1 MRSSISILHLAPDAW
16 ARGCGP
22 WFTLPSVACPVGRS
36 HSCCRSVSS
45 LRSTCCHPGFEEWRC
60 ACARSCVAPAS
71 GLWFLGASL
80 PSTGFVVAVQVWSCP
95 VLLAWAVP
103 CFSLGAWA
111 LGPAASSVAFRPSPS
126 LGSVR
131 RLVFWVRSPLPGN
144 LSFRIRLRLILLFLE
159 LFASFCPGSA
169 GREGGSAGLGLHPPA
184 SVPPDPAT
192 RLSGWPHWVTIP
204 PKLQSAFYSA
214 GKYSVGTNGVLRKLK
229 HIFPNTYQRINMMAR
244 LPPR

>member
-1 MRSSISILHLAPDAW
+1 MRLRSLLRGSCFGTVVPWGLASFYRVCGGGAGLVLPDP
-16 ARGCGP
+16 ARLGGSLLQSWCLGLGPGCLVCR
-22 WFTLPSVACPVGRS
+22 LPSVSFPWVGS
-36 HSCCRSVSS
+36 TVGFFGFGLHFLGISRSVF
-45 LRSTCCHPGFEEWRC
+45 G
-60 ACARSCVAPAS
+60 CV
-71 GLWFLGASL
+71 WF
-80 PSTGFVVAVQVWSCP
+80 
-95 VLLAWAVP
+95 
-103 CFSLGAWA
+103 
-111 LGPAASSVAFRPSPS
+111 
-126 LGSVR
+126 
-131 RLVFWVRSPLPGN
+131 
-144 LSFRIRLRLILLFLE
+144 LLFLE
-159 LFASFCPGSA
+159 LLASFCPGSA

>member
-1 MRSSISILHLAPDAW
+1 MRLRSLLRGSCFGTVVPWGLASFSRVCGGGAGLGLPGPSRLGGSLLQSW
-16 ARGCGP
+16 CLGLGPGCLVCR
-22 WFTLPSVACPVGRS
+22 LPSVSFPWVGS
-36 HSCCRSVSS
+36 TVGFLGSVSTSWES
-45 LRSTCCHPGFEEWRC
+45 L
-60 ACARSCVAPAS
+60 
-71 GLWFLGASL
+71 
-80 PSTGFVVAVQVWSCP
+80 
-95 VLLAWAVP
+95 VP
-103 CFSLGAWA
+103 Y
-111 LGPAASSVAFRPSPS
+111 SVAFD
-126 LGSVR
+126 
-131 RLVFWVRSPLPGN
+131 
-144 LSFRIRLRLILLFLE
+144 SFLFLE
-159 LFASFCPGSA
+159 LLASFCPGSA